1 MSAEIMS
8 YRSLSYWFD
17 SLGAEP
23 APRPALPGDL
33 EVDVA
38 IVGGGFTGLW
48 TAYYLAIAD
57 PSLRVAVLERE
68 TAGFGASG
76 RNGGWCMAI
85 IHGLTSYVARDPE
98 RGGALRDAVKAT
110 TDEIER
116 VCVAEQIEADFYR
129 NGGIT
134 LATNP
139 AQASRLQDSL
149 KAQLTAG
156 MTEADYRWLEPAEVT
171 QIMRVA
177 SNFGGT
183 FMGNVALLNPAKLAR
198 GLADAAERRGAV
210 IYEQTP
216 VLAVEPGLV
225 RTARGEV
232 RAARIV
238 LALDAY
244 VTQIPGRERHALPAY
259 NHMIATE
266 PLPSEVWE
274 RIGLRNHEG
283 FGDAQRLLTYA
294 QRTAD
299 DRIAIG
305 GRELGYRYGSRIDAR
320 FERSE
325 HVERWLVEALRQYF
339 PDLGDFAV
347 THRWGGVLGMP
358 RDFHVS
364 LGFDEATG
372 IAVGPNYAGDG
383 VCASNLAGRT
393 LCDLLRDHK
402 SELVELPWVHHRS
415 PRWEPEPLRWL
426 GVRLGGAL
434 NTSADR
440 AEIRTGRRSPL
451 RERVMRGLGLEF
463 GY

>member
-1 MSAEIMS
+1 MS

-17 SLGAEP
+17 SIGAEP
-23 APRPALPGDL
+23 EPRPALPGDL

-38 IVGGGFTGLW
+38 IVGAGFTGLW

-76 RNGGWCMAI
+76 RNGGWSMAV
-85 IHGLTSYVARDPE
+85 IHGLHTYVARDPE
-98 RGGALRDAVKAT
+98 RGGALREAIKAT
-110 TDEIER
+110 NDEIEA
-116 VCVAEQIEADFYR
+116 VCKTEQIEADFYR
-129 NGGIT
+129 NGGVT
-134 LATNP
+134 LATN
-139 AQASRLQDSL
+139 AAHASRLQDSL
-149 KAQLTAG
+149 KAQRAAG
-156 MTEADYRWLEPAEVT
+156 MSEADYRWLEPAEVT

-177 SNFGGT
+177 SNFGGV
-183 FMGNVALLNPAKLAR
+183 FMGSAGLLNPAKLAR
-198 GLADAAERRGAV
+198 GLADAAERRGAM

-216 VLAVEPGLV
+216 VLAVEPGRV
-225 RTARGEV
+225 RTTRGEV

-244 VTQIPGRERHALPAY
+244 VTQIPGRERHALAVY

-283 FGDAQRLLTYA
+283 FGDAQRMLTYA

-305 GRELGYRYGSRIDAR
+305 GRSLGYRYGSRIDAR

-325 HVERWLVEALRQYF
+325 HVERRLVEALREYF

-347 THRWGGVLGMP
+347 THRWGGVLGLP
-358 RDFHVS
+358 RDFNVS

-383 VCASNLAGRT
+383 VCAANLAGRT
-393 LCDLLRDHK
+393 LSDLLRDQK
-402 SELVELPWVHHRS
+402 SALVELPWVHHRS

-426 GVRLGGAL
+426 GVRLGEAL
-434 NTSADR
+434 TASADR

-451 RERVMRGLGLEF
+451 REGMMRRLGVEF